1 MDDPEEI
8 ALSGPQ
14 TPPHALIIEDQE
26 AVIVLI
32 EIVLQGEGYKT
43 VICTRGDQAIAY
55 LQDNTP
61 NLILL
66 DCYLPDISGEQILDW
81 IDGQPR
87 LQETKIVAM
96 SGDWDFSDQMTKRTV
111 ALLRKPFNFYELR
124 KIAVKFKSEAD

>member
-1 MDDPEEI
+1 M
-8 ALSGPQ
+8 L
-14 TPPHALIIEDQE
+14 T
-26 AVIVLI
+26 
-32 EIVLQGEGYKT
+32 
-43 VICTRGDQAIAY
+43 Y

-81 IDGQPR
+81 VDGQPR

-124 KIAVKFKSEAD
+124 KIVVKFKSEAD